1 MCLVS
6 YVCLMSARVF
16 DECPCVSGVFGECSC
31 VW

>member
-16 DECPCVSGVFGECSC
+16 VEYPCVSGVFDECSC
-31 VW
+31 V